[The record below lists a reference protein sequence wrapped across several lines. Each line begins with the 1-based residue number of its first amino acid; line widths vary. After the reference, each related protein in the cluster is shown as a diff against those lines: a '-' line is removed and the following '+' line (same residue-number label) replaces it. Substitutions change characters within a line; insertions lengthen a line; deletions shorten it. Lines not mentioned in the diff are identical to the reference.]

1 MTERDFVNRGSTT
14 EPITEQLGQ
23 TVSDV
28 KQQAGEK
35 VEQLTDQ
42 AKQSVTAQL
51 STQKQKASETLGSVA
66 QALRQTSHQMR
77 SGDQAAIG
85 DYATKAADQVER
97 LSGFLRD
104 RDVNDILHETE
115 QFARRQPALF
125 LGGAFVLGL
134 IGARFLKSSSQNTQR
149 ANSNPAPYD
158 RNRYP
163 TSPVYQQNRSIAG
176 RGYGPN
182 SNPANVQQSRSA
194 MNSRGQMNSG
204 GQRGINASGMN
215 TAAGS
220 ATTQASN
227 QDNQR
232 FGSVGDQEN
241 R

>member
-23 TVSDV
+23 AASEV

-42 AKQSVTAQL
+42 AKQTVTAQI

-66 QALRQTSHQMR
+66 HALRQTSDQMR
-77 SGDQAAIG
+77 NGDQAAIG

-104 RDVNDILHETE
+104 RDVNDILRETE

-134 IGARFLKSSSQNTQR
+134 IGARFLKSSNQNTRR
-149 ANSNPAPYD
+149 ANYAPAPYD

-163 TSPVYQQNRSIAG
+163 TAPVYQQNRSMAG

-182 SNPANVQQSRSA
+182 SNPANVQQPRST
-194 MNSRGQMNSG
+194 MNSAGQMNSG
-204 GQRGINASGMN
+204 GQGGINASGVN
-215 TAAGS
+215 TARGS
-220 ATTQASN
+220 STTQTAN
-227 QDNQR
+227 QDSQR
-232 FGSVGDQEN
+232 FGIVGDQEN